1 MNKTKLTTEK
11 IRCTVLH
18 NLMKIKNLKI
28 HVLFFLW
35 YEILK
40 VKYVGVCGRLML
52 PLHQFILPS
61 ANSHC
66 ILYTLYTAYSYSS
79 YFHISLSFSHVKSC
93 IILSNEHFNL
103 VLSMFLFL
111 INHNRKQ
118 VLLMKWFIF
127 DFGKGST
134 SVR

>member
-28 HVLFFLW
+28 HVLFFLR

-40 VKYVGVCGRLML
+40 VKYVWVCGRLTL
-52 PLHQFILPS
+52 PLHQSILPT

-79 YFHISLSFSHVKSC
+79 YFHISLSFSHMQSC

-118 VLLMKWFIF
+118 MLLMKWFIF